1 MRRIEEVKLEC
12 SLRSRWQGNYAA
24 LNCSSIYENFVSRC
38 SMARRDRSSASN
50 LGRRA
55 VVFEEQEVVRLVR
68 LAVEREG
75 GQSAFAKRHGVDR
88 VFINMILNGKRH
100 VSDSEG
106 KALGLRKLL
115 VAEMN
120 SFGKSRSSARSGS
133 T

>member
-1 MRRIEEVKLEC
+1 
-12 SLRSRWQGNYAA
+12 
-24 LNCSSIYENFVSRC
+24 
-38 SMARRDRSSASN
+38 MARRDRSSASN

-88 VFINMILNGKRH
+88 
-100 VSDSEG
+100 DSVG
-106 KALGLRKLL
+106 KALGLRKLF